1 MQDRSLLVMFLLVT
15 RLPSIHFVL
24 TVLLNQVFEA
34 VLADSGPLLL
44 FFFQKE
50 IRKSMNFKQDSER
63 KIKRK
68 GGMASCCDLMHARR
82 QSRCHPY
89 LSEEI

>member
-1 MQDRSLLVMFLLVT
+1 MFLLVT

-24 TVLLNQVFEA
+24 TVGSLIK
-34 VLADSGPLLL
+34 VLKQFWQTLGYYNYHS
-44 FFFQKE
+44 QKE
-50 IRKSMNFKQDSER
+50 IRKSMNFKEDSER
-63 KIKRK
+63 EIKK
-68 GGMASCCDLMHARR
+68 GVGGLASHCDLTRARR